1 MVALSDVLTLNKLVE
16 MILMSAEKSIDPPNL
31 TTERGLLSD
40 LNLGSGGLTVVRN
53 INDLKPYIS
62 GANFSV
68 GELNREK
75 LQAQVQAAFYVDQL
89 QLKESPAMTATEVQA
104 RMQLMQRLI
113 GPTLARLQNDFL
125 DPLVSRTFRILW
137 RSGRLPQAPQSVIDA
152 KAELNIEYVSPFYR
166 AQRSGEVAAI
176 QQWVGFLA
184 SLQPVAPDIL
194 DNVDFDDVA
203 SVTARI
209 MGVPASVQSTDDEV
223 IKARRKREANI
234 QKMQTTARM
243 QELAKA
249 SKDMAQA
256 QALTSG
262 EMQ

>member
-1 MVALSDVLTLNKLVE
+1 
-16 MILMSAEKSIDPPNL
+16 
-31 TTERGLLSD
+31 
-40 LNLGSGGLTVVRN
+40 
-53 INDLKPYIS
+53 
-62 GANFSV
+62 
-68 GELNREK
+68 
-75 LQAQVQAAFYVDQL
+75 
-89 QLKESPAMTATEVQA
+89 
-104 RMQLMQRLI
+104 
-113 GPTLARLQNDFL
+113 
-125 DPLVSRTFRILW
+125 
-137 RSGRLPQAPQSVIDA
+137 
-152 KAELNIEYVSPFYR
+152 
-166 AQRSGEVAAI
+166 
-176 QQWVGFLA
+176 
-184 SLQPVAPDIL
+184 VAPDIL